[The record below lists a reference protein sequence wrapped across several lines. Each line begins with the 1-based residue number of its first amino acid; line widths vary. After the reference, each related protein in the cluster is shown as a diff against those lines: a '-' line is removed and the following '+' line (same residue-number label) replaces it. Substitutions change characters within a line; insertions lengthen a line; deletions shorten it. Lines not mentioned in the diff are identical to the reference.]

1 MSRTRDLFIASV
13 HVLKSRPKMLKECLI
28 EAEKQKKTGELT
40 AADLDLIIAMARG
53 IHRDLVDVK

>member
-1 MSRTRDLFIASV
+1 
-13 HVLKSRPKMLKECLI
+13 MLKECLI